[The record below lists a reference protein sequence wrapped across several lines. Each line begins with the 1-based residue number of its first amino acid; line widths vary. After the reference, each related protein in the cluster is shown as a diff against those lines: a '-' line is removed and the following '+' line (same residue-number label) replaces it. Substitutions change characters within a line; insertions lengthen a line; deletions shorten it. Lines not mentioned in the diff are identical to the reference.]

1 MAKQTKRKTNRVI
14 TDAYR
19 DSIRPAHITDRD
31 WSMWLEYN
39 KGLHYAEIAM
49 IHRLSPVD
57 VRVVIDGII
66 MKLKNNAVGL
76 YNDDFTTAHEAFRF
90 RERIRNN
97 VKLAE
102 ASGMAVVNI
111 MSEV

>member
-1 MAKQTKRKTNRVI
+1 MANKKRKTNRVI

-49 IHRLSPVD
+49 IHRLSPVQ
-57 VRVVIDGII
+57 VREVIDGII
-66 MKLKNNAVGL
+66 MKLKNNVVGL

-97 VKLAE
+97 VRLAE

>member
-1 MAKQTKRKTNRVI
+1 MAKKRKTTRVV

-19 DSIRPAHITDRD
+19 DSIRPAHISDRD

-49 IHRLSPVD
+49 IHRLSLVD
-57 VRVVIDGII
+57 VRVVIDSII
-66 MKLKNNAVGL
+66 MKLKNNVVGL
-76 YNDDFTTAHEAFRF
+76 YNDDFTTAHQAYRF

-102 ASGMAVVNI
+102 ASGMSVVNI

>member
-49 IHRLSPVD
+49 IHRLSPVQ
-57 VRVVIDGII
+57 VREVIDGII
-66 MKLKNNAVGL
+66 MKLKNNLVGL
-76 YNDDFTTAHEAFRF
+76 YNDDFTTAHEAMKF

-97 VKLAE
+97 VRLAE
-102 ASGMAVVNI
+102 ASGMPVVNI

>member
-1 MAKQTKRKTNRVI
+1 
-14 TDAYR
+14 
-19 DSIRPAHITDRD
+19 
-31 WSMWLEYN
+31 
-39 KGLHYAEIAM
+39 
-49 IHRLSPVD
+49 
-57 VRVVIDGII
+57 
-66 MKLKNNAVGL
+66 MKLKNNVVGL

-97 VKLAE
+97 VRLAE

>member
-1 MAKQTKRKTNRVI
+1 MAKTKTRKTGRVI
-14 TDAYR
+14 TDAYK
-19 DSIRPAHITDRD
+19 DSIRPAHVTDRD

-49 IHRLSPVD
+49 IHRLSPVQ
-57 VRVVIDGII
+57 VREVIDSII
-66 MKLKNNAVGL
+66 VKLKNNAVSE
-76 YNDDFTTAHEAFRF
+76 YNDDFVTSHEAMKF

-97 VKLAE
+97 VRLAE

>member
-1 MAKQTKRKTNRVI
+1 MAKTRKTNRVI

-19 DSIRPAHITDRD
+19 DSIRPAHISDRD

-49 IHRLSPVD
+49 IHRVSPVD
-57 VRVVIDGII
+57 VRMVVDAII
-66 MKLKNNAVGL
+66 MKLKNNLVGL
-76 YNDDFTTAHEAFRF
+76 YNDDFTSVHEAMKF

-97 VKLAE
+97 VRLAE
-102 ASGMAVVNI
+102 ASGMSVVNI

>member
-1 MAKQTKRKTNRVI
+1 MAKTRKTNRVI

-31 WSMWLEYN
+31 WSIWLEYN

-49 IHRLSPVD
+49 IHSISVKT
-57 VRVVIDGII
+57 VREVIDGII
-66 MKLKNNAVGL
+66 MKLKNNAISL

-97 VKLAE
+97 VRLAE